1 MNDTVLSCDFNDVL
15 PSSFISAHLRKTL
28 TSASLLLF
36 IGLVVFISFAVN
48 NYVNNTLSI
57 TLVQPDS
64 SEEETISFKEVV
76 VKKGDTIK
84 SILIEQNIPK
94 NEIEKI
100 INLVKDGKLSSS
112 LKIGQRITFEYET
125 KITENEDEDLTSEVT
140 FLNKIVIIIDKL
152 KTIEVIR
159 ESDNFKV
166 EEIVVPLNKKVAK
179 SSVSIESNFMSAL
192 KKLGLSNNSIIELIN
207 AYAYQIDFQ
216 RQIKSGDTVTVITEK
231 YVTEDGKF
239 SHHGKILYVSL
250 NLSGKEYNIYRYSH
264 NNNNANNHAF
274 FSEDGKSVKRSL
286 LKTPLKVIKVSSHY
300 GNRKH
305 PILGYTKMHK
315 GVDFTAP
322 AGTPI
327 YSAGNGVITEIGWK
341 SGYGKFIQ
349 VKHSGTLST
358 AYAHASNFAKN
369 LKVGSI
375 VKQGQIIAY
384 VGSTGRAT
392 GPHLHY
398 EVKIDG
404 KHVNPMSVKTTPGIE
419 LNGKNLEKFKQ
430 FKQKIKT
437 LNVKLDQELQ
447 ADKTVEFLCD
457 NR

>member
-1 MNDTVLSCDFNDVL
+1 MDNTTLSYEFEDILSVFH
-15 PSSFISAHLRKTL
+15 ISVRLRKIL
-28 TSASLLLF
+28 TFTSLLLF
-36 IGLVVFISFAVN
+36 IALVIFVSFAVN
-48 NYVNNTLSI
+48 NYVNDTLSI
-57 TLVQPDS
+57 TLVHPESDESQ
-64 SEEETISFKEVV
+64 EAVSFKEII

-94 NEIEKI
+94 NDIEKI
-100 INLVKDGKLSSS
+100 INLVKDGKLSPS
-112 LKIGQRITFEYET
+112 LKIGQPITFEYET
-125 KITENEDEDLTSEVT
+125 KITENDDEDLISETV
-140 FLNKIVIIIDKL
+140 FLNKIVIAIDKL

-159 ESDNFKV
+159 ENDNFKV
-166 EEIVVPLNKKVAK
+166 EEIIVPLNKEIVK
-179 SSVSIESNFMSAL
+179 SSVNIESNFMSAL

-216 RQIKSGDTVTVITEK
+216 RQIKSGDTATVITEK

-264 NNNNANNHAF
+264 DNNANNQAF

-286 LKTPLKVIKVSSHY
+286 LKTPLKVIKVSSNY

-315 GVDFTAP
+315 GVDFAAP
-322 AGTPI
+322 TGTPI

-349 VKHSGTLST
+349 IKHSSTLST

-384 VGSTGRAT
+384 VGSTGRAS

-419 LNGKNLEKFKQ
+419 LNGKNLDKFKQ
-430 FKQKIKT
+430 FKKEIKT
-437 LNVKLDQELQ
+437 LNVKLDKELQ
-447 ADKTVEFLCD
+447 ANKIAEVSV
-457 NR
+457 

>member
-1 MNDTVLSCDFNDVL
+1 MKNNALSCDFDDILSV
-15 PSSFISAHLRKTL
+15 PYFSVRFKKIL
-28 TSASLLLF
+28 TSASLLSF
-36 IGLVVFISFAVN
+36 IILVIFVSFAVN
-48 NYVNNTLSI
+48 NYVNDTLSI
-57 TLVQPDS
+57 TLVHPEGDESQ
-64 SEEETISFKEVV
+64 ETLSFKEITVR
-76 VKKGDTIK
+76 KGDTIK

-94 NEIEKI
+94 NDIEKI
-100 INLVKDGKLSSS
+100 VSLVKEGKLSPT
-112 LKIGQRITFEYET
+112 LKIGQLITFEYET
-125 KITENEDEDLTSEVT
+125 KITEKDNEDLTSEIT
-140 FLNKIVIIIDKL
+140 FLNKIIIVLDKL
-152 KTIEVIR
+152 KTLEIIR
-159 ESDNFKV
+159 ENDNFKV
-166 EEIVVPLNKKVAK
+166 EEIVVPLSKKVAK
-179 SSVSIESNFMSAL
+179 SSVNIESNFMSAL

-216 RQIKSGDTVTVITEK
+216 RQIKSGDTATVITEK
-231 YVTEDGKF
+231 YTTEDGKF
-239 SHHGKILYVSL
+239 SHHGKVLYVSL

-264 NNNNANNHAF
+264 DNNGNNHAF

-286 LKTPLKVIKVSSHY
+286 LKTPLKVIKVSSNY

-315 GVDFTAP
+315 GVDFAAP
-322 AGTPI
+322 TGTPI

-430 FKQKIKT
+430 FKKEIKT
-437 LNVKLDQELQ
+437 LNVKLDKELQ
-447 ADKTVEFLCD
+447 MNNSAEVSV
-457 NR
+457 

>member
-1 MNDTVLSCDFNDVL
+1 MNDTALSYDFNDIL
-15 PSSFISAHLRKTL
+15 QSSFISARLRNTI
-28 TSASLLLF
+28 TYTSLLLF
-36 IGLVVFISFAVN
+36 IGLVVFVSFAVN

-64 SEEETISFKEVV
+64 SAEEMISFKEVV

-84 SILIEQNIPK
+84 SILIEQNIPR

-100 INLVKDGKLSSS
+100 VNLVKDGKLSSL
-112 LKIGQRITFEYET
+112 LKIGQHITFEYET
-125 KITENEDEDLTSEVT
+125 KIIENEGEDLTSEIT
-140 FLNKIVIIIDKL
+140 FLNKIIIIIDKL
-152 KTIEVIR
+152 KTIQVIR
-159 ESDNFKV
+159 ESDSFKV

-216 RQIKSGDTVTVITEK
+216 RQIKNGDTVTVITEK

-239 SHHGKILYVSL
+239 AHHGKILYVSL
-250 NLSGKEYNIYRYSH
+250 NLSGKEYNIYNYSH
-264 NNNNANNHAF
+264 DNNTNNYAF

-286 LKTPLKVIKVSSHY
+286 LKTPLKVIKVSSYY

-315 GVDFTAP
+315 GVDFAAP

-349 VKHSGTLST
+349 VKHSGRLST
-358 AYAHASNFAKN
+358 AYAHASHFAKN

-384 VGSTGRAT
+384 VGSTGRVT

-419 LNGKNLEKFKQ
+419 LNGTKLEKFKQ
-430 FKQKIKT
+430 FKKEINT
-437 LNVKLDQELQ
+437 LNVKLDKELQ
-447 ADKTVEFLCD
+447 ADKTVACLCD
-457 NR
+457 T

>member
-1 MNDTVLSCDFNDVL
+1 MKNNALSYDLDNILSVPYL
-15 PSSFISAHLRKTL
+15 SVRLKKIL
-28 TSASLLLF
+28 TPASLLLF
-36 IGLVVFISFAVN
+36 VGLVIFISFAVN
-48 NYVNNTLSI
+48 NYVNDTLSI
-57 TLVQPDS
+57 TLVHP
-64 SEEETISFKEVV
+64 ETDESQEALSFKEIT

-84 SILIEQNIPK
+84 SILIEQNIQK
-94 NEIEKI
+94 NDIEKI
-100 INLVKDGKLSSS
+100 VSLVKEGKLSST
-112 LKIGQRITFEYET
+112 LKIGQQITFEYET
-125 KITENEDEDLTSEVT
+125 KITENDNEDLTSESV
-140 FLNKIVIIIDKL
+140 FLNKIIIAIDKL

-159 ESDNFKV
+159 ENDNFKI
-166 EEIVVPLNKKVAK
+166 EEIIVPLTKTVVK
-179 SSVSIESNFMSAL
+179 SSVNIESNFMSAL

-216 RQIKSGDTVTVITEK
+216 RQIKSGDTATVITEK

-250 NLSGKEYNIYRYSH
+250 NLSGKEYNIYRYSQD
-264 NNNNANNHAF
+264 NNANNHAF

-286 LKTPLKVIKVSSHY
+286 LKTPLKVIKISSQY

-315 GVDFTAP
+315 GVDFAAP
-322 AGTPI
+322 TGTPI

-349 VKHSGTLST
+349 IKHSGTLST

-375 VKQGQIIAY
+375 VKQGQIIAF

-404 KHVNPMSVKTTPGIE
+404 KHVNPVSVKTTPGVE
-419 LNGKNLEKFKQ
+419 LNGKKLASFNQ
-430 FKQKIKT
+430 FKKEIKT
-437 LNVKLDQELQ
+437 LSVKLDKGL
-447 ADKTVEFLCD
+447 KTDSRAEVSL
-457 NR
+457 

>member
-1 MNDTVLSCDFNDVL
+1 MNNDALSYDIDNIL
-15 PSSFISAHLRKTL
+15 SAPYFSVRFKKIL
-28 TSASLLLF
+28 TSISLLLF
-36 IGLVVFISFAVN
+36 IALVIFVSFAVN
-48 NYVNNTLSI
+48 NYVNDTLSI
-57 TLVQPDS
+57 TLVHPETEES
-64 SEEETISFKEVV
+64 SEAISFKEVI
-76 VKKGDTIK
+76 VKKGDTIN
-84 SILIEQNIPK
+84 SILSGQNIPK
-94 NEIEKI
+94 NDIEKI
-100 INLVKDGKLSSS
+100 VNLVKEGKLSSS
-112 LKIGQRITFEYET
+112 LKIGQQITFEYET
-125 KITENEDEDLTSEVT
+125 KILENDDEDLTSET
-140 FLNKIVIIIDKL
+140 IFLNKIVIVLDKL
-152 KTIEVIR
+152 KTIEVVR
-159 ESDNFKV
+159 ENDNFKV
-166 EEIVVPLNKKVAK
+166 EEIIVPLSKKISK
-179 SSVSIESNFMSAL
+179 SSVIIESSFMSAL

-216 RQIKSGDTVTVITEK
+216 RQIKSGDTATVITEK

-250 NLSGKEYNIYRYSH
+250 NLLGKDYNIYRYSQD
-264 NNNNANNHAF
+264 NNANNQTF

-315 GVDFTAP
+315 GVDFAAP
-322 AGTPI
+322 TGTPI

-349 VKHSGTLST
+349 IKHSGTLST

-375 VKQGQIIAY
+375 VKQGQVIAY

-404 KHVNPMSVKTTPGIE
+404 KHVNPMSVKTTPGVE

-430 FKQKIKT
+430 FKKEIKT
-437 LNVKLDQELQ
+437 LNVKLDKELQ
-447 ADKTVEFLCD
+447 SNKVAEISV
-457 NR
+457 

>member
-1 MNDTVLSCDFNDVL
+1 MNDTALSYDFNDIL
-15 PSSFISAHLRKTL
+15 PSSFISVRLRKIL
-28 TSASLLLF
+28 TSISLLLF
-36 IGLVVFISFAVN
+36 IALVIFISFAVN
-48 NYVNNTLSI
+48 NYVNDTLSI
-57 TLVQPDS
+57 SLVQPDS
-64 SEEETISFKEVV
+64 SEEETISFKEII
-76 VKKGDTIK
+76 VKKGDTLK

-94 NEIEKI
+94 NDIEKI
-100 INLVKDGKLSSS
+100 VNLVKEGKLSSS
-112 LKIGQRITFEYET
+112 LKIGQQIAFEYET
-125 KITENEDEDLTSEVT
+125 KITDNGDDDLTSETT
-140 FLNKIVIIIDKL
+140 FLNKVIIVVDKL
-152 KTIEVIR
+152 KTIEIVK
-159 ESDNFKV
+159 EDDNFKV
-166 EEIVVPLNKKVAK
+166 EEIIVPLSKKVAK
-179 SSVSIESNFMSAL
+179 SSVNIESNFMSAL

-207 AYAYQIDFQ
+207 AYSYQIDFQ
-216 RQIKSGDTVTVITEK
+216 RQIKSGDTATVITEK

-250 NLSGKEYNIYRYSH
+250 NLSGKEYNIYRYAH
-264 NNNNANNHAF
+264 DNNVNNHAF

-305 PILGYTKMHK
+305 PILGYTKLHK
-315 GVDFTAP
+315 GVDFAAP
-322 AGTPI
+322 TGTPI

-404 KHVNPMSVKTTPGIE
+404 RHVNPMSVKTTPGIE

-430 FKQKIKT
+430 FKKEIKT
-437 LNVKLDQELQ
+437 LNVKLDKELHVDR
-447 ADKTVEFLCD
+447 AAEVSL
-457 NR
+457 

>member
-1 MNDTVLSCDFNDVL
+1 MKNNALSYDLDNILSVPYLSVRFKKIL
-15 PSSFISAHLRKTL
+15 IP
-28 TSASLLLF
+28 ASLLLF
-36 IGLVVFISFAVN
+36 VGLVIFVSFAVN
-48 NYVNNTLSI
+48 NYVNDTLSI
-57 TLVQPDS
+57 TLVHP
-64 SEEETISFKEVV
+64 ETDESQEAVSFKEIT

-84 SILIEQNIPK
+84 SILIEQNISK
-94 NEIEKI
+94 NDIEKI
-100 INLVKDGKLSSS
+100 VSLVKEGKLSST
-112 LKIGQRITFEYET
+112 LKIGQQITFEYET
-125 KITENEDEDLTSEVT
+125 KITENDNEDLTSESV
-140 FLNKIVIIIDKL
+140 FLNKIIIAIDKL

-159 ESDNFKV
+159 ENDNFKI
-166 EEIVVPLNKKVAK
+166 EEIIVPLTKTVVK
-179 SSVSIESNFMSAL
+179 SSVNIESNFMSAL

-216 RQIKSGDTVTVITEK
+216 HQIKNGDTATVITEK

-250 NLSGKEYNIYRYSH
+250 NLSGKEYNIYRYSQD
-264 NNNNANNHAF
+264 NNANNHAF

-286 LKTPLKVIKVSSHY
+286 LKTPLKVIKVSSQY

-315 GVDFTAP
+315 GVDFAAP
-322 AGTPI
+322 TGTPI

-341 SGYGKFIQ
+341 SGYGKFIR

-392 GPHLHY
+392 GSHLHY
-398 EVKIDG
+398 EVAIDG

-430 FKQKIKT
+430 FKKEVKT
-437 LNVKLDQELQ
+437 LSVKLDKDLHVDRAAEVSL
-447 ADKTVEFLCD
+447 
-457 NR
+457 

>member
-1 MNDTVLSCDFNDVL
+1 MNNTTLSYEFEDIL
-15 PSSFISAHLRKTL
+15 SASHISVRLRKVL
-28 TSASLLLF
+28 TFTSLLLF
-36 IGLVVFISFAVN
+36 IALVIFVSFAVN
-48 NYVNNTLSI
+48 NYVNDTLSI
-57 TLVQPDS
+57 TLVQPEND
-64 SEEETISFKEVV
+64 EMQEAISFKEVT
-76 VKKGDTIK
+76 VKKGDTVK
-84 SILIEQNIPK
+84 SILIGQSIPK
-94 NEIEKI
+94 PDIEKI
-100 INLVKDGKLSSS
+100 VNLVKEGKLSSS
-112 LKIGQRITFEYET
+112 LKIGQQITFEYET
-125 KITENEDEDLTSEVT
+125 KITENDDEDLTSEVT
-140 FLNKIVIIIDKL
+140 FLNKIIIVIDKL

-159 ESDNFKV
+159 ENDNFKV
-166 EEIVVPLNKKVAK
+166 EEIIVPLSKKISK
-179 SSVSIESNFMSAL
+179 SSVVIDSSFMSAL
-192 KKLGLSNNSIIELIN
+192 KKLGLSSNSIIELIN

-216 RQIKSGDTVTVITEK
+216 RQIKNGDTATVITEK

-250 NLSGKEYNIYRYSH
+250 NLSGKDYNIYRYSH
-264 NNNNANNHAF
+264 DNNANNQVF

-286 LKTPLKVIKVSSHY
+286 LKTPIKVVRVSSNY

-315 GVDFTAP
+315 GVDFAAP
-322 AGTPI
+322 TGTPI
-327 YSAGNGVITEIGWK
+327 YSAGNGVITEMCWK

-375 VKQGQIIAY
+375 VKQGQVIAY

-392 GPHLHY
+392 GPHLHW

-419 LNGKNLEKFKQ
+419 LSGKSLEKFKQ
-430 FKQKIKT
+430 FKKEIKT
-437 LNVKLDQELQ
+437 LKVKLDKEKV
-447 ADKTVEFLCD
+447 AEVSV
-457 NR
+457 